1 MSSIIKDKD
10 FPYDEEKQVIIKN
23 FYNYIATKKEK
34 KKDKLFYKRNP
45 ENGNLETYNK
55 AKGDLVS
62 SVNLFYY
69 RPLTK
74 NEYDTME
81 KERKDAI
88 IALEEQIDIQKS
100 LLRKAYDEFRNTKDS
115 ETFIQVNNE
124 IKDLELKKSYIRYPI
139 RNVKTIESIETRRID
154 FDKEFEIRKAYDIQF
169 SVYRDF
175 PLWKLYGR
183 YTDSKEVLDSAE
195 QETILLQ
202 AGQLFLKNG
211 KIARIFNDIDND
223 NKELSIFIQRDFVY
237 NDVKYSSPYQAFEAI
252 RLLQLGYEDLRNE
265 VLNTRGTRL
274 IKMIGKKINKGLNNT
289 KIIWNDILLN
299 FYQQNEDL
307 LNGLLNTKN
316 DILVFGNSIP
326 YLGGVGINA
335 GDDNILDISLWKQ
348 VKYNSTVLEPN
359 IVGTVLMNLR
369 SGFRETDKRDLVKV
383 GGTFTES
390 TKTVEEQEQSKK
402 AAIINI
408 MKKRYNP

>member
-1 MSSIIKDKD
+1 MSSIIKDTD
-10 FPYDEEKQVIIKN
+10 FPYDEKAQITIKN
-23 FYNYIATKKEK
+23 FYNTISKRKEK
-34 KKDKLFYKRNP
+34 KKDKYLYKINP

-55 AKGDLVS
+55 AKDELLS

-69 RPLTK
+69 RPITK
-74 NEYDTME
+74 EEFDIME
-81 KERKDAI
+81 QERKDAI

-100 LLRKAYDEFRNTKDS
+100 LLRKAYDEFRSTKES
-115 ETFIQVNNE
+115 ETFIQVNNQ

-139 RNVKTIESIETRRID
+139 RNVKTIESIETRRIN

-169 SVYRDF
+169 SIYRDF
-175 PLWKLYGR
+175 PLWKLHGR
-183 YTDSKEVLDSAE
+183 YTDSKEVLDTAE
-195 QETILLQ
+195 QETTALL
-202 AGQLFLKNG
+202 AGEIFLKNG
-211 KIARIFNDIDND
+211 KIARIFNDVDND

-265 VLNTRGTRL
+265 VLNTRGSRL
-274 IKMIGKKINKGLNNT
+274 IKTIGKKINKPLNDT
-289 KIIWNDILLN
+289 KNIWNDILLK

-307 LNGLLNTKN
+307 LNALLNTKN

-335 GDDNILDISLWKQ
+335 GDDNILDISLWRQ
-348 VKYNSTVLEPN
+348 VKYTSTVLEPN

-369 SGFRETDKRDLVKV
+369 TGFRETDKRDLVKV
-383 GGTFTES
+383 GGSFTES

-408 MKKRYNP
+408 MKKRYHA

>member
-10 FPYDEEKQVIIKN
+10 FPYDEEKQLMIKSI
-23 FYNYIATKKEK
+23 YNNISKRKEK
-34 KKDKLFYKRNP
+34 KKDKYLYKINS
-45 ENGNLETYNK
+45 ENGNLEIYDK
-55 AKGDLVS
+55 VKGELHA

-69 RPLTK
+69 RPITK
-74 NEYDTME
+74 DEYDTME

-88 IALEEQIDIQKS
+88 ITLEEQIDIQKS
-100 LLRKAYDEFRNTKDS
+100 LLRKAYDEFKNTKDS

-139 RNVKTIESIETRRID
+139 RNVKTIESIETRDIN

-195 QETILLQ
+195 QETVVLLP
-202 AGQLFLKNG
+202 GQLFLKNG
-211 KIARIFNDIDND
+211 KIARIFNDVDND

-252 RLLQLGYEDLRNE
+252 RLLQLGYEDLRKE
-265 VLNTRGTRL
+265 VLNTRGSRL
-274 IKMIGKKINKGLNNT
+274 IKMIGKKINKALNDT
-289 KIIWNDILLN
+289 KNIWNDILLN

-307 LNGLLNTKN
+307 LNALLNTNN

-335 GDDNILDISLWKQ
+335 GDDNILDTSLWKQ

-369 SGFRETDKRDLVKV
+369 IGFRETDKRDLVKV
-383 GGTFTES
+383 GGSFTES
-390 TKTVEEQEQSKK
+390 TKTVEAQEQSKK

-408 MKKRYNP
+408 MKKRYHN